1 MNIILTIT
9 LLQKT
14 NLSIARKSMRLIAF
28 EFHINFIWPR
38 QLYGSLAEVILK
50 QLKFKK
56 ENIYINLIKALD
68 SSYPGTFTT

>member
-28 EFHINFIWPR
+28 EFHINFIWPTWAIWKFSR
-38 QLYGSLAEVILK
+38 SNIL
-50 QLKFKK
+50 
-56 ENIYINLIKALD
+56 
-68 SSYPGTFTT
+68 